1 MKLFNFNYDQA
12 IDQIRRFT
20 IRILILAE
28 FGYEPSTK
36 DIYKYMSIG
45 KIVSKIESY
54 PAKIPAEYTDYD
66 KLFINILF
74 QKLAAI
80 NTDSYYFSNGLFVL
94 IDKSLYITNFENKKI
109 IEDMLSMNI
118 SKL

>member
-12 IDQIRRFT
+12 IDQIHRFT

-28 FGYEPSTK
+28 FGYEPSTM